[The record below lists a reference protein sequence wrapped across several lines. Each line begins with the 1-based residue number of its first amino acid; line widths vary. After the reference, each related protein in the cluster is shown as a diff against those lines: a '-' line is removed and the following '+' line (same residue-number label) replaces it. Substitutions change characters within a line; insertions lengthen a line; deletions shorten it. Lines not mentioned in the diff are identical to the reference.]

1 MIQRICVVPS
11 ILNQENIMSQHEGF
25 HGYVASIFRDTW
37 IHNLLNKL
45 RTIKRYMLRR
55 SEGERLLLQQ
65 YATGTGKQLNMKMP
79 ETFSEKLY
87 CRMISWNRGHAPIF
101 TQLADKYA
109 ARDHVAKKI
118 GQEHLAR
125 LLWHGTEPAAIPF
138 DALPTEYVIKA
149 NHGSA
154 QIIIV
159 KEMADRQDIIQKSLV
174 WLKSNYY
181 WSGREHQYYDIKP
194 RIMIEEYLSNE
205 DGSGPLDYRFWCF
218 EGVPEVIQVDN
229 RFHNINPFFDTKW
242 NSLDLH
248 YRQGASRPALPKPA
262 NLEQMLSI
270 ASNLSEG
277 FGFVRIDLYSI
288 RERVYFGEYTFT
300 PAGSLTITPQI
311 WDLRLGQKWLT
322 APELG

>member
-1 MIQRICVVPS
+1 MVRAEIVGPS
-11 ILNQENIMSQHEGF
+11 ILSQENIMSQHEGF
-25 HGYVASIFRDTW
+25 HGYVASKLRDTW

-45 RTIKRYMLRR
+45 RTIKRNLLRR

-65 YATGTGKQLNMKMP
+65 YVSGTGKQLNMKMP

-87 CRMISWNRGHAPIF
+87 SRMISWNRGHDPIF

-118 GQEHLAR
+118 GQEYLVR
-125 LLWHGTEPAAIPF
+125 LLWHGTEPDAIPF

-154 QIIIV
+154 QVIIV
-159 KEMADRQDIIQKSLV
+159 KGMADGKDIIQKSRA

-181 WSGREHQYYDIKP
+181 WTGREHQYYDIKP
-194 RIMIEEYLSNE
+194 RIMIEEYLKNE
-205 DGSGPLDYRFWCF
+205 DGSSPLDYRFWCF

-229 RFHNINPFFDTKW
+229 RTHDINPFFDTKW

-248 YRQGASRPALPKPA
+248 YRRGASRPAVPKPA
-262 NLEQMLSI
+262 NLEQMLSM
-270 ASNLSEG
+270 ASNLSAG

-288 RERVYFGEYTFT
+288 GERVYFGEYTFT
-300 PAGSLTITPQI
+300 PAGSLTMSPKH

-322 APELG
+322 PPELG